1 MGRNQWHGPPKSFS
15 PRQLVKR
22 LASFIKA
29 RKGGKGKAI
38 GNQEEMEKKIRAQSK
53 ELALLNAKLK
63 AATTTLGKGK
73 DR

>member
-1 MGRNQWHGPPKSFS
+1 M
-15 PRQLVKR
+15 
-22 LASFIKA
+22 ASFIKA